1 MRKVKNKKV
10 IRRLSDRSFRAS
22 RTRNGIAVIAIA
34 LTAMLFTTLFTLGI
48 GVMENFQNETMR
60 QSGSDC
66 HGVIKNITREQY
78 DRLRQDPSIVE
89 AADCILVADG
99 VENEVFLKRHLEAW
113 YYPQYHYKHCFIN
126 IIDGRAPEAADE
138 ILMDEVSMELLGL
151 APEAGQQVELDLR
164 VKNNDPEV
172 TKRTFTVSG
181 VIKAD
186 PALDVGFAIVSEA
199 YLEKYADELV
209 YTYDKDYSL
218 TGAIRMDIT
227 FSSSLGMQEKLEK
240 VIEDAGYS
248 TDESDPDYVANN
260 VNWAYVSG
268 SGDSDPTTMGA
279 VGGGLLLI
287 ILTGYLIIYN
297 IFQISVIR
305 DIQYYGLL

>member
-1 MRKVKNKKV
+1 MK
-10 IRRLSDRSFRAS
+10 
-22 RTRNGIAVIAIA
+22 
-34 LTAMLFTTLFTLGI
+34 
-48 GVMENFQNETMR
+48 
-60 QSGSDC
+60 
-66 HGVIKNITREQY
+66 
-78 DRLRQDPSIVE
+78 
-89 AADCILVADG
+89 
-99 VENEVFLKRHLEAW
+99 
-113 YYPQYHYKHCFIN
+113 
-126 IIDGRAPEAADE
+126 
-138 ILMDEVSMELLGL
+138 
-151 APEAGQQVELDLR
+151 
-164 VKNNDPEV
+164 
-172 TKRTFTVSG
+172 
-181 VIKAD
+181 
-186 PALDVGFAIVSEA
+186 
-199 YLEKYADELV
+199 KYADELV

-279 VGGGLLLI
+279 VGGGLLLV

-305 DIQYYGLL
+305 DIQYYGLLKTIGATGRQVKKMIRRQALRLGIMGIVPGLALGYVCGPRHAAADDDHDLLHRRHGDSPRCTRPSFWGRRHLPSLPCGSPRGNRHGWRRRCLRWKRCATQIPEEGEREEAVHRRRQTAEDGSVQSGKK